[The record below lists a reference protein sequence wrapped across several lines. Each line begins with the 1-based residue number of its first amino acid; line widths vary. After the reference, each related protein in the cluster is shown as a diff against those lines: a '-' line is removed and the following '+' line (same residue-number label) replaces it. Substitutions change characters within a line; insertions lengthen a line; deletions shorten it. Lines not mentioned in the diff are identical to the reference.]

1 MKKIFLILLCI
12 VHCALC
18 IDIKS
23 QVVVSADIDSVQMF
37 IGQQAKLSIQAV
49 QPQDYVLQ
57 FPIFSDTVVANLELV
72 STLKPDTVLLDN
84 SRLQVT
90 NSYIVTAFDS
100 ALVYMPGFDVLAGDE
115 VYTTNPLSIKI
126 VDMPVDTTQQA
137 ITDIK
142 DVYNPPI
149 DWMFYLTIAGSVLL
163 AILLLALVLY
173 LVNKYL
179 KSREIKDEVVAESI
193 DPRKAHEIAY
203 EELDALRQKQLW
215 QAQQFKAY
223 YTELTE
229 ILRRYISNRYD
240 IDAMEQTSDEVVSQF
255 RQNKELRDKKE
266 EIKLLADVL
275 QLADLV
281 KFAKWQPLPDEC
293 ERSFHQVTQFIDQT
307 KEVEPEIKNE
317 RSE

>member
-1 MKKIFLILLCI
+1 M
-12 VHCALC
+12 HSALC

-37 IGQQAKLSIQAV
+37 IGQQAKLSIQAI
-49 QPQDYVLQ
+49 QPQDYTLQ
-57 FPIFSDTVVANLELV
+57 FPVFSDTVVSNLELV
-72 STLKPDTVLLDN
+72 STLKPDTLQLDN
-84 SRLQVT
+84 ERLQVT
-90 NSYIVTAFDS
+90 NTYIVTSFDS
-100 ALVYMPGFDVLAGDE
+100 ALVYMPGFDVKVGED

-126 VDMPVDTTQQA
+126 VDMPIDTTQQA

-149 DWMFYLTIAGSVLL
+149 DWMFYLTIAGSIIL
-163 AILLLALVLY
+163 ALLLLALVIY

-179 KSREIKDEVVAESI
+179 KSRDNREDDVVIEPI

-203 EELDALRQKQLW
+203 EELETLRQKQLW
-215 QAQQFKAY
+215 QSQQFKSY

-240 IDAMEQTSDEVVSQF
+240 IDAMELTSDEVMTEF

-293 ERSFHQVTQFIDQT
+293 ERSFYQVTQFIDKT
-307 KEVEPEIKNE
+307 KEVIIENNDDGAMSRE
-317 RSE
+317 R

>member
-1 MKKIFLILLCI
+1 M
-12 VHCALC
+12 HCALC

-57 FPIFSDTVVANLELV
+57 FPVFSDTVVANLELV

-100 ALVYMPGFDVLAGDE
+100 ALVYMPGFAVLAGDE

-149 DWMFYLTIAGSVLL
+149 DWMFYLTIAGSLLL
-163 AILLLALVLY
+163 AILLIALILY

-179 KSREIKDEVVAESI
+179 KSRENKEEEIIEPI

-203 EELDALRQKQLW
+203 EELELLRQKQLW
-215 QAQQFKAY
+215 QSQQFKLY

-240 IDAMEQTSDEVVSQF
+240 IDAMEQTSDDIVTEF
-255 RQNKELRDKKE
+255 RRNKELKEKKE
-266 EIKLLADVL
+266 EIKLLSDVL
-275 QLADLV
+275 QVADLV
-281 KFAKWQPLPDEC
+281 KFVP
-293 ERSFHQVTQFIDQT
+293 
-307 KEVEPEIKNE
+307 
-317 RSE
+317 

>member
-1 MKKIFLILLCI
+1 MKKLIVVILCI

-37 IGQQAKLSIQAV
+37 IGQQAKLSIQAI
-49 QPQDYVLQ
+49 QPKDYTLQ
-57 FPIFSDTVVANLELV
+57 FPVFSDTIITNLELV
-72 STLKPDTVLLDN
+72 STLKPDTLQLDN
-84 SRLQVT
+84 ERLQVT
-90 NSYIVTAFDS
+90 NSYIVTSFDS
-100 ALVYMPGFDVLAGDE
+100 ALLYMPGFDIIVGEE

-126 VDMPVDTTQQA
+126 VDMPIDTTQQA

-149 DWMFYLTIAGSVLL
+149 DWMFYFTIAGSIFLVLL
-163 AILLLALVLY
+163 LLTLVFY

-179 KSREIKDEVVAESI
+179 KSRKNKGEEVVVEPI

-203 EELDALRQKQLW
+203 EELETLRQKQLW
-215 QAQQFKAY
+215 QSQQFKSY

-240 IDAMEQTSDEVVSQF
+240 IDAMEQTSDDIVTEF
-255 RQNKELRDKKE
+255 RRNKELKEKKE
-266 EIKLLADVL
+266 EIKLLSDVL
-275 QLADLV
+275 QVADLV

-293 ERSFHQVTQFIDQT
+293 ERSFHQVTQFIDKT
-307 KEVEPEIKNE
+307 KEVIIENKE
-317 RSE
+317 

>member
-1 MKKIFLILLCI
+1 MKKLIVVILCI

-37 IGQQAKLSIQAV
+37 IGQQAKLSIQAI
-49 QPQDYVLQ
+49 QPKDYTLQ
-57 FPIFSDTVVANLELV
+57 FPVFSDTIITNLELV
-72 STLKPDTVLLDN
+72 STLKPDTLQLDN
-84 SRLQVT
+84 ERLQVT
-90 NSYIVTAFDS
+90 NSYIVTSFDS
-100 ALVYMPGFDVLAGDE
+100 ALLYMPGFDIIVGEE

-126 VDMPVDTTQQA
+126 VDMPIDTTQQA

-149 DWMFYLTIAGSVLL
+149 DWMFYFTIAGFIFW
-163 AILLLALVLY
+163 ALLLLTLVLY

-179 KSREIKDEVVAESI
+179 KSRKNKGEEVVVEPI

-203 EELDALRQKQLW
+203 EELETLRQKQLW
-215 QAQQFKAY
+215 QSQQFKSY

-240 IDAMEQTSDEVVSQF
+240 IDAMEQTSDDIVTEF
-255 RQNKELRDKKE
+255 RRNKELKEKKE
-266 EIKLLADVL
+266 EIKLLSDVL
-275 QLADLV
+275 QVADLV

-293 ERSFHQVTQFIDQT
+293 ERSFHQVTQFIDKT
-307 KEVEPEIKNE
+307 KEVIIENKE
-317 RSE
+317 

>member
-1 MKKIFLILLCI
+1 MQ
-12 VHCALC
+12 CALC
-18 IDIKS
+18 IDLKS
-23 QVVVSADIDSVQMF
+23 QVVVSADIDSVQIF
-37 IGQQAKLSIQAV
+37 IGQQAKLSIQAI
-49 QPQDYVLQ
+49 QPQDYTLQ
-57 FPIFSDTVVANLELV
+57 FPIFFDTIVSNLELV

-84 SRLQVT
+84 EQLQVT
-90 NSYIVTAFDS
+90 NSYIVTSFDS
-100 ALVYMPGFDVLAGDE
+100 ALIYMPGFNIIAGED

-126 VDMPVDTTQQA
+126 VDMPIDTTQQA

-149 DWMFYLTIAGSVLL
+149 DWMFYLTIVGSILL
-163 AILLLALVLY
+163 AILLIALILY

-179 KSREIKDEVVAESI
+179 KSRENKEEEIIEPI

-203 EELDALRQKQLW
+203 EELELLCQKQLW
-215 QAQQFKAY
+215 QSQQFKLY

-240 IDAMEQTSDEVVSQF
+240 IDAMEQTSDDIVTEF
-255 RQNKELRDKKE
+255 RRNKELKEKKE
-266 EIKLLADVL
+266 EIKLLSDVL
-275 QLADLV
+275 QVADLV

-307 KEVEPEIKNE
+307 KEVEI
-317 RSE
+317 SHLS